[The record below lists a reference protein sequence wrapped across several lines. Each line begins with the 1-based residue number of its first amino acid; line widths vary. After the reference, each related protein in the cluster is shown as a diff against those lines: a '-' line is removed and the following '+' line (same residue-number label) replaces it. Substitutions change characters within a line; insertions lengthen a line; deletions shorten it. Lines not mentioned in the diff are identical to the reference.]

1 MFISRITISRNWYFG
16 ASLTIMAINRT
27 LILNKS
33 QISQKLDRMA
43 WQIYEDNFDEQEIVL
58 AGVVDRGYR
67 LAKRLQKILK
77 KIAPFS
83 VKLVKIELDKD
94 SSSLKAQ
101 TDVPIEEC
109 QNKAI
114 VLVDDVLNSGRTLVY
129 GFSVFLN
136 IPIKKLRTAILVDR
150 SHKSFPIAT
159 DFTGMEIATVM
170 NEHISVVLDEPGE
183 EDAVY
188 LS

>member
-1 MFISRITISRNWYFG
+1 MVFWRRLNR
-16 ASLTIMAINRT
+16 IMAAKRT
-27 LILNKS
+27 LILDKN
-33 QISQKLDRMA
+33 QIGRKLDRMA
-43 WQIYEDNFDEQEIVL
+43 WQIYEDNFEEQEIIL

-67 LAKRLQKILK
+67 LAKRLQKLLK

-101 TDVPIEEC
+101 TDIPIEQC
-109 QNKAI
+109 QNRAI

-129 GFSVFLN
+129 GLGVFLN
-136 IPIKKLRTAILVDR
+136 IPIKKLRTVVLIDR
-150 SHKSFPIAT
+150 SHRSFPLST

-170 NEHISVVLDEPGE
+170 NEHISVILDEPGE

>member
-1 MFISRITISRNWYFG
+1 
-16 ASLTIMAINRT
+16 MATKRT
-27 LILNKS
+27 LILNKT
-33 QISQKLDRMA
+33 QIGHKLDRMA
-43 WQIYEDNFDEQEIVL
+43 WQIYEDNFEEQEIIL

-67 LAKRLQKILK
+67 LAKRLQKLLK

-83 VKLVKIELDKD
+83 VKLVKIELEKE

-101 TDVPIEEC
+101 TDVPIEQC

-129 GFSVFLN
+129 GLGVFLN
-136 IPIKKLRTAILVDR
+136 IPIKKLRTVVLIDR
-150 SHKSFPIAT
+150 SHRSFPLST